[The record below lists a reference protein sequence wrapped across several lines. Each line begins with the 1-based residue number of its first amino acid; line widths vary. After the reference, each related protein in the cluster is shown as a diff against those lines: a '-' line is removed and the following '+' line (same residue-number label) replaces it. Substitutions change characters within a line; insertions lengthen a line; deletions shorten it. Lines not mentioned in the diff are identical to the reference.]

1 MTSRSATSSKPFWK
15 SRRVH
20 KEDQLWWSA
29 PDESIWI
36 GLLRLK
42 LIIPNS
48 RSLKDK
54 RKAVAQVR
62 ERIKA
67 RLQLSVAE
75 VGHLEDQRHAVMAVT
90 MVSNDQK
97 MIRARLDGLRY
108 DIESWGRVVV
118 HEYDVTLLRPDT
130 V

>member
-1 MTSRSATSSKPFWK
+1 MWFA
-15 SRRVH
+15 
-20 KEDQLWWSA
+20 A

-42 LIIPNS
+42 LLVPNS

-54 RKAVAQVR
+54 RKAISQVR
-62 ERIKA
+62 ERVRA

-75 VGHLEDQRHAVMAVT
+75 VGHLEDHRHAAMAIT
-90 MVSNDQK
+90 MVGNEQK
-97 MIRARLDGLRY
+97 MIRTRLDSLVY

-118 HEYDVTLLRPDT
+118 HAHELTIFRPNPD
-130 V
+130 

>member
-1 MTSRSATSSKPFWK
+1 M
-15 SRRVH
+15 
-20 KEDQLWWSA
+20 
-29 PDESIWI
+29 
-36 GLLRLK
+36 LRLK
-42 LIIPNS
+42 LIVPQS

-54 RKAVAQVR
+54 RKAIAQVR

-118 HEYDVTLLRPDT
+118 HEYELTLLRPDPD
-130 V
+130 